1 MKWPFVTRKVHELE
15 LAKLRDQ
22 LGYQQAVSVANANQA
37 TYWRTRA
44 ERLTDSALA
53 RAGAIH
59 EPTMVEKKP
68 EPKNPLATVAAALS
82 MKEFDSAEVPSLVE

>member
-15 LAKLRDQ
+15 VERLNDQVEAMLAA
-22 LGYQQAVSVANANQA
+22 GNEQAKQA
-37 TYWRTRA
+37 QYWRQRA
-44 ERLTDSALA
+44 ERLTDAALS

-68 EPKNPLATVAAALS
+68 EPKNIASTVAAAMA
-82 MKEFDSAEVPSLVE
+82 MKEFESAPTPNVQ